1 LIVAPASGLFEN
13 KDLVRNPS
21 VTGPSPVYVASE
33 WTATPVLLATNAS
46 PGSHNGSPPPA
57 GGPVISNIVTDP
69 ASPTAGVPVD
79 VEATVVDTS
88 GAIEAV
94 TLAWGSSS
102 GSLPNVI
109 GLTGTGGGRLPA
121 AAQSPRPR

>member
-1 LIVAPASGLFEN
+1 
-13 KDLVRNPS
+13 
-21 VTGPSPVYVASE
+21 
-33 WTATPVLLATNAS
+33 VLLRPTPAPLAQRLDAA
-46 PGSHNGSPPPA
+46 A

-94 TLAWGSSS
+94 TLAWGSSA

-109 GLTGTGGGRLPA
+109 GMT
-121 AAQSPRPR
+121 